1 MKKEG
6 KESLMTALQRE
17 WIMKNK
23 CKMILLI
30 RNIINMMWINNKLW
44 IYMERMTITIML
56 MNNNLQIK
64 ITLIIMMNL
73 KISLFHSMNSLMK
86 INIKIN
92 RNIGNND
99 MFMWYY

>member
-1 MKKEG
+1 
-6 KESLMTALQRE
+6 
-17 WIMKNK
+17 
-23 CKMILLI
+23 
-30 RNIINMMWINNKLW
+30 
-44 IYMERMTITIML
+44 MERMTITIML

-99 MFMWYY
+99 MFMWYYQSIKTN